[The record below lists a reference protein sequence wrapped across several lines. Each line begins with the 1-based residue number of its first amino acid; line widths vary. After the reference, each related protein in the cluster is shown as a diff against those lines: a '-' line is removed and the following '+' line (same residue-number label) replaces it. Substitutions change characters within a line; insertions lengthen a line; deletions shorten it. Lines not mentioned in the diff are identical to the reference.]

1 MKSLLQTESSE
12 CGLACL
18 AMVASHY
25 GYHTDLADLRRQFS
39 ISLKGATLAQLMRH
53 ASAMQLSA
61 RPLRLELEEL
71 DQLAL
76 PCILHWNLNHFVV
89 LKKITK
95 NWQGKVTLILL
106 DPAVGERRVALQEA
120 SAHFTG
126 VACELSPSASF
137 KPKDERKKIAIRDL
151 TGHIVGLRRAIVQVM
166 VLALAL
172 EIFAITSPL
181 FNQFVV
187 DEVIVSGDRE
197 LLTVLVIGFA
207 LLMVTQTAISL
218 ARSWFLMRW
227 SMDISFQW
235 SSRVF
240 AHLTHLPVS
249 FFEKRHLGDVVSR
262 FGSIGAIQST
272 LTSLFVESALDGLM
286 ALLALGMMLL
296 YSVKLSALVIV
307 TVLVY
312 AVLRWVFYQ
321 PFREASQERLV
332 LSSKESSH
340 FLETIRAISP
350 LKLFG
355 REEERRARWLNL
367 KMDVQNRDI
376 KTQKMSILFKIS
388 NTTLFGIQSLALFY
402 IGAGQVMQN
411 VLTVGMLMAF
421 SSYASTFSGRFF
433 NVIDLVVNLKMLGLH
448 SERLAD
454 IVLEEAEI
462 DTVQETDM
470 SRIQPTIT
478 LKNLKFRYAEG
489 EPWVLDGINLT
500 IPAGQSIAL
509 VGPSGCGKTTLCK
522 IILGL
527 LKPTEGEVLIDNIPT
542 KQLGINA
549 YRKLIGTVMQDDVLM
564 AGSIQDNIS
573 FFDAHTKQ
581 EQVEHC
587 ARQAA
592 IHEDIAAMPMGYQTL
607 VGDMGSSLSGGQ
619 KQRVLLA
626 RALYKQPKIL
636 ALDEATSHLD
646 VQNEQKVNQAL
657 GTLNLTRIMVAH
669 RPETIA
675 SAERVVSLQ
684 NGKAVEIRATSIDRA
699 ELKPDQFESLAELQM
714 LVA

>member
-18 AMVASHY
+18 AMIASHY

-53 ASAMQLSA
+53 ASAMQLST

-89 LKKITK
+89 LKKVSK
-95 NWQGKVTLILL
+95 NWKGKVTLTLL
-106 DPAVGERRVALQEA
+106 DPAVGERHVSLNDA

-126 VACELSPSASF
+126 VACELSPSATF
-137 KPKDERKKIAIRDL
+137 TPKDERKKIAIRDL
-151 TGHIVGLRRAIVQVM
+151 TGHIVGLRRAIAQVM
-166 VLALAL
+166 LLALAL

-197 LLTVLVIGFA
+197 LLTVLVFGFA
-207 LLMVTQTAISL
+207 LLMITQTAIGL

-235 SSRVF
+235 SARVF
-240 AHLTHLPVS
+240 AHLTHLPVT

-286 ALLALGMMLL
+286 ALLAFGMMLL
-296 YSVKLSALVIV
+296 YSVKLSALVISS
-307 TVLVY
+307 VLIY
-312 AVLRWVFYQ
+312 ALLRWVSYH

-340 FLETIRAISP
+340 FLETLRAISP

-376 KTQKMSILFKIS
+376 KTQKMSILFKIAS
-388 NTTLFGIQSLALFY
+388 TTLFGIQGLALFY

-411 VLTVGMLMAF
+411 TLSVGMLMAF
-421 SSYASTFSGRFF
+421 SSYAGTFSGRFF
-433 NVIDLVVNLKMLGLH
+433 SLIDLVVNLKMLGLH
-448 SERLAD
+448 SERLSD
-454 IVLEEAEI
+454 IVLEEAEV

-470 SRIQPTIT
+470 SRIEPSITI
-478 LKNLKFRYAEG
+478 KNLKFRYAEG
-489 EPWVLDGINLT
+489 EPWVLNGINLT

-527 LKPTEGEVLIDNIPT
+527 LKPTEGELLIDNIPI
-542 KQLGINA
+542 KQLGIRA
-549 YRKLIGTVMQDDVLM
+549 YRQLVGTVMQDDVLM

-573 FFDAHTKQ
+573 FFDAHTDQ
-581 EQVEHC
+581 ERVQQC
-587 ARQAA
+587 CRLAA
-592 IHEDIAAMPMGYQTL
+592 IHEEISAMPMGYQTL

-619 KQRVLLA
+619 KQRLLLA

-646 VQNEQKVNQAL
+646 IANEHKVNMAL
-657 GTLNLTRIMVAH
+657 SHMKLTRIMVAH
-669 RPETIA
+669 RPETINA
-675 SAERVVSLQ
+675 AERVVEIT
-684 NGKAVEIRATSIDRA
+684 NGALV
-699 ELKPDQFESLAELQM
+699 ELKSISLDSNSVKKK
-714 LVA
+714 VA